1 MRYNLSEIAHA
12 VWLPISSGLLTA
24 GVTWLVWYFSTA
36 HCTPANAA
44 MLMCEVTPL
53 GRYLT
58 SAALH
63 DCIIHAGIVMTLTG
77 GSDVM
82 LFLRERRHNAVV
94 NAALEE
100 RVKAAEQRADEER
113 QRADEER
120 QRNAEE
126 RRLADAERQRISE
139 ERRLAD
145 AERQRIAEERQQQI
159 DEERRLAAEERRLAA
174 EERQRAEQ
182 RIAEQH
188 QAMLDLMVKLGDA
201 VDHNRNGHNSPQS

>member
-24 GVTWLVWYFSTA
+24 GVTWLVWFFSTA

-58 SAALH
+58 SAALS

-82 LFLRERRHNAVV
+82 LFLQERRRNAAV

-139 ERRLAD
+139 EW
-145 AERQRIAEERQQQI
+145 QQQI
-159 DEERRLAAEERRLAA
+159 DAERRLVA
-174 EERQRAEQ
+174 EERQRTEQ
-182 RIAEQH
+182 RIAEHH
-188 QAMLDLMVKLGDA
+188 QAMLELMVKLGDA
-201 VDHNRNGHNSPQS
+201 VAHNRNGQGSPQS

>member
-82 LFLRERRHNAVV
+82 LFLRERR
-94 NAALEE
+94 
-100 RVKAAEQRADEER
+100 
-113 QRADEER
+113 
-120 QRNAEE
+120 RNAE
-126 RRLADAERQRISE
+126 LIDLLKANE
-139 ERRLAD
+139 ER
-145 AERQRIAEERQQQI
+145 
-159 DEERRLAAEERRLAA
+159 AAEERR
-174 EERQRAEQ
+174 RNEQ
-182 RIAEQH
+182 RMDEQH
-188 QAMLDLMVKLGDA
+188 QAMMALMSKMADA
-201 VDHNRNGHNSPQS
+201 IGRDRNGQGSPQS